1 MFPNNDLY
9 DVLEARKKNSNKQ
22 NTLNRL
28 RFLTVTKFVGV
39 SCLSYDR
46 GNLFVMCLFIAFVC
60 CDTQKIVNPFRQ
72 ITIATNV
79 IKPKMDAAIKN
90 F

>member
-1 MFPNNDLY
+1 MFSNNDLY

-60 CDTQKIVNPFRQ
+60 DTQKIVNPFRHYNSNKCHK
-72 ITIATNV
+72 TKDGRRN
-79 IKPKMDAAIKN
+79 KN